1 MGTLR
6 WCRVPGLGVLVVSL
20 ACGGDGGGGNEPP
33 GPPAQVVKSGGDN
46 QDWYFDNPLPTPYG
60 VTVRDANGR
69 AVPGVV
75 VAWQVTAGGGS
86 LSAPQST
93 TAASGVATTVHTLG
107 PSGAVQT
114 VTATVANLPAVTFT
128 ANAAAPPTTAAV
140 LVENNSF
147 SPQSVVI
154 GSGGTVTWTWN
165 SGGVQHN
172 VTYTSG
178 PTPRPTNSGTKGT
191 GDHSN
196 TITIVGQ
203 YGYACTLHAGMTGS
217 VTVVN

>member
-1 MGTLR
+1 MRVIR
-6 WCRVPGLGVLVVSL
+6 WGRTRGIGGLALVL
-20 ACGGDGGGGNEPP
+20 ACAGDGGAGGAPP
-33 GPPAQVVKSGGDN
+33 GPPAQVVKSSGDN

-60 VTVRDANGR
+60 VTVRDANNR

-75 VAWQVTAGGGS
+75 VAWQVTAGAGS

-154 GSGGTVTWTWN
+154 QSGGTVTWTWN

-178 PTPRPTNSGTKGT
+178 PTPRPTGSGTKGT
-191 GDHSN
+191 GDHSSA
-196 TITIVGQ
+196 ITIVGR
-203 YGYACTLHAGMTGS
+203 YDFACTSMRDDRLGHCRH
-217 VTVVN
+217 